1 MLGTLYGVQML
12 KTQIKMLMEEY
23 PFTEKWYWREASM
36 FNTLKCFIEVWSEKY
51 EECKTITEKKN
62 YSLFI
67 MEKIAEYNKIMQKI
81 EVKI

>member
-1 MLGTLYGVQML
+1 
-12 KTQIKMLMEEY
+12 
-23 PFTEKWYWREASM
+23 M
-36 FNTLKCFIEVWSEKY
+36 FNTLKCFIEVWAEKY

-67 MEKIAEYNKIMQKI
+67 MEQLKKYNEMLQKI

>member
-1 MLGTLYGVQML
+1 ML
-12 KTQIKMLMEEY
+12 KTQVKMLMEENPY
-23 PFTEKWYWREASM
+23 SEKWYWREASL

-51 EECKTITEKKN
+51 EECQTITEKKN

>member
-1 MLGTLYGVQML
+1 ML
-12 KTQIKMLMEEY
+12 KTQVKMLMEEY

-36 FNTLKCFIEVWSEKY
+36 FNTLKCFIEVWAENFEKC
-51 EECKTITEKKN
+51 ETITEKKN

-81 EVKI
+81 EVNIK

>member
-12 KTQIKMLMEEY
+12 NNQVKMLMEEN

-36 FNTLKCFIEVWSEKY
+36 FNTLKCFIEVWAEKF
-51 EECKTITEKKN
+51 EDCKTITEKKN
-62 YSLFI
+62 FSLYI
-67 MEKIAEYNKIMQKI
+67 MEKIKEYNEILQKI